1 MVTTTPE
8 FLKFRAPSPLVAR
21 ARAEQLRVSP
31 GRRVPKLAAVLRAAL
46 DVGLDVLA
54 SRPVDVTSAPVER
67 A

>member
-1 MVTTTPE
+1 MVTSDTE
-8 FLKFRAPSPLVAR
+8 YLRFRAPTPLADR
-21 ARAEQLRVSP
+21 ARAEQLRVPP
-31 GRRVPKLAAVLRAAL
+31 GRRVPRLAAVLRAAL